1 MKGCIAPLKK
11 DREINRN
18 LISQVGNYIEI
29 YVDTSIENCEKR
41 DVKGLYS
48 LARKG
53 LIKDFTGISSP
64 FEQPENPELVISDNL
79 TIEES
84 VSKIIN
90 YLFENGHLV
99 N

>member
-1 MKGCIAPLKK
+1 M
-11 DREINRN
+11 
-18 LISQVGNYIEI
+18 
-29 YVDTSIENCEKR
+29 
-41 DVKGLYS
+41 
-48 LARKG
+48 
-53 LIKDFTGISSP
+53 SSP